1 MARWLVMGA
10 TMTILIIGLIVFFAS
25 HAFTMARGNRAMM
38 IERLGEG
45 PYKGLYSLASAIGL
59 VLIIWGFGRY
69 RAAGYIPVWDPP
81 RWTRDVALVLM
92 IPAAV
97 LFVATYLPGEIKRR
111 AKHPMLAALKI
122 WALAHLLANGDLGS
136 MLIFAAFLVYGVVDR
151 IAVKRRGQT
160 VAIAPG
166 WSRND
171 TIAVIVGLAVY
182 AAIVLY
188 LHDLI
193 IGVGV
198 LPG

>member
-1 MARWLVMGA
+1 MAQTGA
-10 TMTILIIGLIVFFAS
+10 AMTILIIGLIVFFAS

-45 PYKGLYSLASAIGL
+45 PYKGLYSLVSTIGL
-59 VLIIWGFGRY
+59 VLIIWGFGSY
-69 RAAGYIPVWDPP
+69 RAAGYIQVWEPP

-92 IPAAV
+92 VPATIL
-97 LFVATYLPGEIKRR
+97 LFATYLPGEIKRR

-136 MLIFAAFLVYGVVDR
+136 MLLFAAFLAYGIVDR
-151 IAVKRRGQT
+151 IAVKRRSEAA
-160 VAIAPG
+160 AIAPG

-171 TIAVIVGLAVY
+171 TIAVIAGLVAY
-182 AAIVLY
+182 AAIVFY
-188 LHDLI
+188 LHPLI
-193 IGVGV
+193 IGVGA